1 MLQVPYR
8 TDFNYYPNE
17 PQTILESTLTEVLKH
32 ANLLSFNLPTLC
44 EVDYDAETNLYAFE
58 LVLQNNIA
66 FYDSSAGERDVRRM
80 NHHFQH
86 LQTNCAKSRDNLYNT
101 YCARLQQYQYEVH
114 MSGRSTIIP
123 EQSWVEYLE
132 YCKKWQYFLF
142 ANIVF
147 VSCTKA
153 SYDRNGRICV
163 VRFKIE
169 C

>member
-1 MLQVPYR
+1 MFTVPYH

-17 PQTILESTLTEVLKH
+17 PQTILESTITEVLRH
-32 ANLLSFNLPTLC
+32 ANLLSFNVPSLC
-44 EVDYDAETNLYAFE
+44 MIDYDVKNNLYTFE
-58 LVLQNNIA
+58 LVLQNAIA
-66 FYDSSAGERDVRRM
+66 FYDTSAGERDVRRM

-86 LQTNCAKSRDNLYNT
+86 LQTNCAKTRDKLYCT
-101 YCARLQQYQYEVH
+101 YCTKAQQYQKEIEMYGHSSV
-114 MSGRSTIIP
+114 IL

-142 ANIVF
+142 ANLVF